1 MQTRKSLEDL
11 ANKLDILIVRSR
23 AYGYSMVRFAKNAM
37 VLGFKKGL
45 EKGYFLGLQDAVEIM
60 AQRQLPWRTGKTNA
74 KRILA
79 ELQWGDG
86 ANYYEVLYF
95 HPFESLRY
103 PGGYYDTS
111 GENVPDSAIKKFIEF

>member
-1 MQTRKSLEDL
+1 MQTRKSLDEKAL
-11 ANKLDILIVRSR
+11 HFQTVVQSCRLNSRFIHFTLSACRTILRR
-23 AYGYSMVRFAKNAM
+23 
-37 VLGFKKGL
+37 GL
-45 EKGYFLGLQDAVEIM
+45 EIGYFLGLKDAEEIM

-111 GENVPDSAIKKFIEF
+111 GENVPDSVIKKFVEF